1 MKEDHVFSEEYSRRK
16 HTVMCALRRE
26 EAAGAATISRR
37 HSGTAVRILVC
48 AAVLA
53 ALTVSVFAITR
64 FIDFRVSKEGS
75 EVSVHAGTTASDPDS
90 APVSANTP
98 GNNGTGTADEE
109 KPLRSWRSQDGE
121 ISVCLS
127 IPDIP
132 SDMLENTTASGKY
145 GSQDR
150 SRRITICG
158 IDLRRS
164 DLDQIVSGATDTM
177 QLDAGGKIM
186 YVIKKGEADF
196 YDRVAYIAYEEEELI
211 LKLYV
216 SYGITDAELL
226 SLASSI
232 TVGYTTDT
240 LLAIPIENEI
250 ETGPA
255 GKTSYETGY
264 VPVLVTEL
272 KKTGTPLRADTGWFT
287 LTVSDVSVHDNVSA
301 LDPSNVLRAEYI
313 GKFTDGDGALVPYN
327 RTEVFLTAGSGE
339 TLPSSFGETVSV
351 TKKLYVL
358 TLTLTDVQLDEFTD
372 EDKYSMI
379 CAIVASLK
387 LNGYTVKDGRAEI
400 TSLNAVIDRL
410 PGEYSSFSEPV
421 YREDLGNGRW
431 RVAYLVDEDIAEG
444 DLMLYDRTQGI
455 FVKIQ

>member
-1 MKEDHVFSEEYSRRK
+1 MKEAHVFSEEYNKRK

-26 EAAGAATISRR
+26 EASGAANSSRR
-37 HSGTAVRILVC
+37 YSGTAVRILVC
-48 AAVLA
+48 AAILA

-64 FIDFRVSKEGS
+64 FIDFRVNKEGN
-75 EVSVHAGTTASDPDS
+75 EVSVHAGITASDTGG
-90 APVSANTP
+90 APISANTP
-98 GNNGTGTADEE
+98 GNAGTGTSDEE

-127 IPDIP
+127 IPDMP
-132 SDMLENTTASGKY
+132 PDMLGNPTASGKY
-145 GSQDR
+145 GSQDH

-158 IDLRRS
+158 IDLRRC

-211 LKLYV
+211 LKLYI

-226 SLASSI
+226 SLASST
-232 TVGYTTDT
+232 TVGYTTDA
-240 LLAIPIENEI
+240 LLAIPIENEN
-250 ETGPA
+250 ETAPA
-255 GKTSYETGY
+255 EKTSFETGY
-264 VPVLVTEL
+264 VPALVTEL
-272 KKTGTPLRADTGWFT
+272 KKTGTPLRADTGRFT
-287 LTVSDVSVHDNVSA
+287 LTVSDVSIYNDVSV
-301 LDPSNVLRAEYI
+301 LDTSSVLRTEYI
-313 GKFTDGDGALVPYN
+313 GKFTNGDGVLVPYN
-327 RTEVFLTAGSGE
+327 RTEVFLNAGSGE

-358 TLTLTDVQLDEFTD
+358 TLTLSDVQLDEFAD
-372 EDKYSMI
+372 EDKYSML
-379 CAIVASLK
+379 CAIVASFR

-400 TSLNAVIDRL
+400 TSLNFVIDRL
-410 PGEYSSFSEPV
+410 PGEYSSSSEPI
-421 YREDLGNGRW
+421 YREDLGNGQW

-444 DLMLYDRTQGI
+444 DLMLYNLTERI